1 MLNVDFEGISV
12 RELADPSLHNWA
24 HHVQHVLPQVSEP
37 LYQKIWLNPDH
48 PLVLNCYRFK
58 S

>member
-24 HHVQHVLPQVSEP
+24 HHVQHVLPQVS
-37 LYQKIWLNPDH
+37 
-48 PLVLNCYRFK
+48 
-58 S
+58 